1 MGASSPFSHFEIG
14 ARRTLAAQ
22 GASAS
27 RLPCRRLA
35 VLTYAQVGL
44 VPHRVQDVRHHEPE
58 PSLGARLS
66 DVLLPLAFVE
76 PTERPGHLPGLLED
90 VLDQGS
96 LTIVLDIQVEDAL
109 IQVHHANKLLAVGSP
124 QPDPFHRLA
133 PYDGISDTLRR
144 ARDGGRG
151 PRPAPRRPC
160 GGARRW
166 RRSSTS
172 RLPVG
177 SSRDHGCSNAHGQPA
192 LTADGSAL

>member
-1 MGASSPFSHFEIG
+1 MGASSLFSHFGIG
-14 ARRTLAAQ
+14 AGRTLAAP

-27 RLPCRRLA
+27 RLPCRRLPRPPFSPVA
-35 VLTYAQVGL
+35 L
-44 VPHRVQDVRHHEPE
+44 VPPRVQDVPPHEPK
-58 PSLGARLS
+58 PSLGARLG

-76 PTERPGHLPGLLED
+76 PTERPGHLPGLFEN

-96 LTIVLDIQVEDAL
+96 LMIVLDIQVEDAL

-151 PRPAPRRPC
+151 PRM
-160 GGARRW
+160 
-166 RRSSTS
+166 
-172 RLPVG
+172 
-177 SSRDHGCSNAHGQPA
+177 SRDHECFTSGGQP
-192 LTADGSAL
+192 